1 MKAIGSALVED
12 WPMSHLHYLGVLLF
26 IGLCGIGVNFG
37 FKSGLTKRWQIFFAT
52 DLGIL
57 IVYLAWDS
65 WAIHKQLV
73 LRCEADHWSAPLQP
87 YPDRGDPLLRRRS
100 IHHRCN
106 LLGFKEVDRMGG
118 RPHVIYSDIAL
129 DAVMIA
135 IIADLFILRTQ
146 MVTRGLFWLSYG
158 LILPFQLLTNW
169 WLTSKSIV
177 MYTPDAIIG
186 RRLAGAPIED
196 LLFGFSMILLTLALW
211 EYFSSKSSERNG

>member
-1 MKAIGSALVED
+1 
-12 WPMSHLHYLGVLLF
+12 
-26 IGLCGIGVNFG
+26 
-37 FKSGLTKRWQIFFAT
+37 
-52 DLGIL
+52 
-57 IVYLAWDS
+57 
-65 WAIHKQLV
+65 
-73 LRCEADHWSAPLQP
+73 
-87 YPDRGDPLLRRRS
+87 
-100 IHHRCN
+100 
-106 LLGFKEVDRMGG
+106 MGG
-118 RPHVIYSDIAL
+118 RSKVIYSDIAL
-129 DAVMIA
+129 DAIMIA

-211 EYFSSKSSERNG
+211 DYFSSKFPTMVVIQCQ